1 LKNILITGGLGF
13 VGSYLVNFFHKK
25 KYNIIIIEHPSKKK
39 LVKKISKKVKIIW
52 CDITRFEELKK
63 IKLKRIDVLLHLA
76 AQSSGPRSFSIPE
89 IDIKLNI
96 IGTLNIIKLCK
107 ICKINHL
114 ILASS
119 FVVYGEINNKNKK
132 IKEKV
137 AEDFKTLPGS
147 VYANSKL
154 AAENLLRVYAQPL
167 GIKWN
172 VLRMF
177 NVYGE
182 GQNLE
187 SKDQGIVGIFSG
199 MIINSNQ
206 VTVNGKL
213 NRFRDIVNLEDIA
226 KGWELCINK
235 KKYNQIFN
243 LGSGKKTTIKELI
256 FQISKVLKKN
266 NKLIIKTSVNT
277 AKGDMFGC
285 YADLSKVRKL
295 LGYKPSISLKGGL
308 KKMLKPYIQHKT

>member
-1 LKNILITGGLGF
+1 MKNILITGGLGF

-25 KYNIIIIEHPSKKK
+25 KYNIIIIEHPSKKN
-39 LVKKISKKVKIIW
+39 LLKKVPRKIKIIW
-52 CDITRFEELKK
+52 CDITRFEKLKK
-63 IKLKRIDVLLHLA
+63 IKLQRIDVLLHLA
-76 AQSSGPRSFSIPE
+76 AQSSGPRSFSMPE

-119 FVVYGEINNKNKK
+119 FVVYGDINNKEKK
-132 IKEKV
+132 DRV

-243 LGSGKKTTIKELI
+243 LGSGTKTTIKELI

-266 NKLIIKTSVNT
+266 KKLIIKTSLNT
-277 AKGDMFGC
+277 AKGDMLGC
-285 YADLSKVRKL
+285 YADLSKVRRL
-295 LGYKPSISLKGGL
+295 LGYKPSISLESGL
-308 KKMLKPYIQHKT
+308 KKMLNPFIKE